1 MIDEALDF
9 EGLQYHTEK
18 IKECIKEEIQKESAR
33 AIEVENNKVNN
44 TTVATE
50 SSLGLVKSGTDITV
64 DDSGNVN
71 IKDDSHNHKLSNI
84 SDVLVTAEE
93 LNILNG
99 ANIKASE
106 LNSLKNITG
115 NIQEQ
120 LNNKASLESPL
131 FTGEPEAP
139 TADLGTNTKQIAT
152 TEYVQNEI
160 NNLGERASAK
170 HMYIEEAPQITHGT
184 SYAISFHRESQKQ
197 TIYGNYYGWQE
208 DIVNGE
214 KSILADDGLYYY
226 IETTCGSVVTSVEE
240 FPHTELRIGNNKWS
254 NIDTGTHEEGSKFGA
269 IRLYGV
275 GNGYVGQTN
284 SKMASYSVRILPNV
298 LTGNHTIYLPNA
310 SGTLALTTSNVASAD
325 IATKATQ
332 DSAGNV
338 IADTYAPKVDAV
350 FSINDVTFEVND
362 KYNGTGNSYYGNGDS
377 FRIRVVDRVFA
388 YKMGLYCSTTA
399 SGAIAHGYYTTAS
412 GVYSRSGGA
421 NTTASG
427 AYSTAEG
434 EQTVASGY
442 GSYANGYGTYALG
455 RQFAIGKYNNTTVAT
470 GSTYGYSY
478 DTAFVIGNGSGAAA
492 EYRSNAFRVT
502 FGGTTY
508 ATGEYITSGAD
519 YAEFFEWLDGNI
531 DNEDKRGYFVTLDG
545 DKIRIANPDDYILG
559 IISGQPSVIGNGD
572 EDWRGRY
579 ILDEFG
585 SYIYEDIEITE
596 DFYNKETCELEKVTK
611 TVKAPKQNP
620 EYDSS
625 KPYVQ
630 RKDRP
635 EWDCVGMMG
644 VLSVRD
650 DGTCKVNGYCKVTD
664 GGIATTSDSGYRVI
678 KRVTDNIVKVVFK

>member
-18 IKECIKEEIQKESAR
+18 IKDYIKEEVQKESTR
-33 AIEVENNKVNN
+33 AIEIENTKVGN

-64 DDSGNVN
+64 DNVGNVSV
-71 IKDDSHNHKLSNI
+71 KDDSHNHKLSNI

-99 ANIKASE
+99 ADIKASE

-120 LNNKASLESPL
+120 LNKKASLESPV
-131 FTGEPEAP
+131 FAGNPEAP
-139 TADLGTNTKQIAT
+139 TANLGTNTKQIAT

-160 NNLGERASAK
+160 NNLGEKASAK
-170 HMYIEEAPQITHGT
+170 HIYIKEAAQNSYSK
-184 SYAISFHRESQKQ
+184 SYAIPFHEESEKN
-197 TIYGNYYGWQE
+197 IWYGNNSIWQE
-208 DIVNGE
+208 DIVDGE
-214 KSILADDGLYYY
+214 KEMLADDGLYFNLV
-226 IETTCGSVVTSVEE
+226 GRTSSNEM
-240 FPHTELRIGNNKWS
+240 PYAELILGNNKWS
-254 NIDTGTHEEGSKFGA
+254 NVDTGTHEEGSKYGS
-269 IRLYGV
+269 IRMYGV
-275 GNGYVGQTN
+275 CNGYTGQTN
-284 SKMASYSVRILPNV
+284 SRMDNHSVRILPSV

-377 FRIRVVDRVFA
+377 FRICVVDRVFA
-388 YKMGLYCSTTA
+388 YKMGLYCSAAA
-399 SGAIAHGYYTTAS
+399 SGAMAHGYRTTAS
-412 GVYSRSGGA
+412 GVYSRSGGSC
-421 NTTASG
+421 TTASG
-427 AYSTAEG
+427 MYSTAEG
-434 EQTVASGY
+434 ENCEASGRC
-442 GSYANGYGTYALG
+442 SFAIGYGT
-455 RQFAIGKYNNTTVAT
+455 FATSNNQMVIGSYNNKNTIEDSV
-470 GSTYGYSY
+470 
-478 DTAFVIGNGSGAAA
+478 FVIGCGKNIGSYPRA
-492 EYRSNAFRVT
+492 NAFRVN
-502 FGGTTY
+502 FDGTTY
-508 ATGEYITSGAD
+508 ANGEYVTSGAD

-531 DNEDKRGYFVTLDG
+531 DNEDRRGYFVTLEN

-585 SYIYEDIEITE
+585 SYIYEDIEVTE
-596 DFYNKETCELEKVTK
+596 DVYNKETGELEKVTK

-650 DGTCKVNGYCKVTD
+650 DGTCEVNGYCKVTD
-664 GGIATTSDSGYRVI
+664 GGIATASDSGYRVI
-678 KRVTDNIVKVVFK
+678 KRVTDNVVKVVFK

>member
-18 IKECIKEEIQKESAR
+18 IKEYIKEEIQKESAR

-160 NNLGERASAK
+160 NNLGEKASAK
-170 HMYIEEAPQITHGT
+170 YMYIEEAPQKTYGT
-184 SYAISFHRESQKQ
+184 SYAISFHQESKKQ
-197 TIYGNYYGWQE
+197 TIYGNNYGWQE

-226 IETTCGSVVTSVEE
+226 IATVSGSALTSVEG
-240 FPHTELRIGNNKWS
+240 FPYTELRIGNNKWA
-254 NIDTGTHEEGSKFGA
+254 NIDTKAHEEGSKVGT

-284 SKMASYSVRILPNV
+284 DRMCAYSVRILPGI
-298 LTGNHTIYLPNA
+298 LTGVRTVYLPDA

-332 DSAGNV
+332 DSAGN
-338 IADTYAPKVDAV
+338 IIKDTYAV
-350 FSINDVTFEVND
+350 INNPTFKNSLVVNE
-362 KYNGTGNSYYGNGDS
+362 TIYGSGDS
-377 FRIRVVDRVFA
+377 MRVEVIGSNKAFS
-388 YKMGLYCSTTA
+388 YKMGLYCSATGA
-399 SGAIAHGYYTTAS
+399 SSCAQGSSTRANGWASHSDGAMSISS
-412 GVYSRSGGA
+412 GDC
-421 NTTASG
+421 
-427 AYSTAEG
+427 
-434 EQTVASGY
+434 
-442 GSYANGYGTYALG
+442 SYAGGKSTEANGVCGFAIGYGTYALDY
-455 RQFAIGKYNNTTVAT
+455 QLVIGHYNKETTT
-470 GSTYGYSY
+470 E
-478 DTAFVIGNGSGAAA
+478 DAFVVGNGWNTGQSPRA
-492 EYRSNAFRVT
+492 NALRINFN
-502 FGGTTY
+502 GTTY
-508 ATGEYITSGAD
+508 SNGEYISSGAD

-531 DNEDKRGYFVTLDG
+531 DNEDRRGYFVSLDG
-545 DKIRIANPDDYILG
+545 DKIKIANPEDYIIG

-585 SYIYEDIEITE
+585 SYIYEDIEVTE
-596 DFYNKETCELEKVTK
+596 DVYNKETGELEKVTK
-611 TVKAPKQNP
+611 AVKAPKQNP

-630 RKDRP
+630 RKNRP